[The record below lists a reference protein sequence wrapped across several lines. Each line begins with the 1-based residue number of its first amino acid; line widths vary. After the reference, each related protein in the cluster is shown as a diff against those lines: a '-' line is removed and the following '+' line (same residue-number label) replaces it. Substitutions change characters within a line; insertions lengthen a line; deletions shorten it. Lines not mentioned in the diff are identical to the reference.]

1 MPIPPHHPFL
11 PESRAFCSYVL
22 VSLENMCPWVSRK
35 LYSLALLKHDIKL
48 VFTGHI
54 KCEMVVNIAITQN
67 TKSFFLLT
75 FLLVYIALLMKNNR
89 KPLYNGDHWPKGEFV
104 HSTEFLQHLPSD
116 AHNDTP
122 TCIHTHINIFSA
134 AVPPHQHPWTPSPV
148 SPLAYNPH
156 PLRIFPLAGGR
167 PKIAHGWLTESQ
179 GCTIPVRCTTEL
191 SDMKCCIKRNIQWN
205 NIARCYLVK

>member
-1 MPIPPHHPFL
+1 MTSSLCLKGTLNVRWLWILPLRKIP
-11 PESRAFCSYVL
+11 
-22 VSLENMCPWVSRK
+22 K
-35 LYSLALLKHDIKL
+35 
-48 VFTGHI
+48 VFSSSHS
-54 KCEMVVNIAITQN
+54 CW
-67 TKSFFLLT
+67 
-75 FLLVYIALLMKNNR
+75 YIALLMKNNR

-122 TCIHTHINIFSA
+122 TCIHTHTWISSPRRYRPINTLG
-134 AVPPHQHPWTPSPV
+134 PPSPV